1 MDWNEKMEMGDV
13 LQGAEGSMEV
23 QHTHSRH
30 ATGEKLNTHSKNWH
44 KERQMGGEGANEKR
58 MLKPKTV
65 EKGGGRRWSQHM
77 EG

>member
-1 MDWNEKMEMGDV
+1 MGWYEKMEMGDV

-23 QHTHSRH
+23 QHTPSRH
-30 ATGEKLNTHSKNWH
+30 ATGEKLNGH
-44 KERQMGGEGANEKR
+44 KARQMGGDGANEKR

-65 EKGGGRRWSQHM
+65 EKGGGRRWSQRM